1 MDGKLWRE
9 NRKENFFVVCLV
21 GWRERKINGGTHV
34 FFFRPTKK
42 FSLQNE
48 EKTKGKNCASF
59 FNENAH
65 VQLHIDLS
73 KLLFFTLFLFF
84 LLLDVACFFFFLP
97 LAERCFFYFLFYL
110 FIYLL
115 LLLFFFTRQACPCPV
130 LIFFCFLFVFSSTF
144 YFFTRQACP
153 VLIFF
158 SFLFFLLSFAFIF
171 LFWFS
176 CDFFFN
182 FNWISFFNKGI

>member
-42 FSLQNE
+42 FSLQNK
-48 EKTKGKNCASF
+48 EKIKGKNCASF

-65 VQLHIDLS
+65 VQLHMDLS

-97 LAERCFFYFLFYL
+97 LAERCFFYFLFY
-110 FIYLL
+110 FIYLFIIIIIL
-115 LLLFFFTRQACPCPV
+115 FLLGRLVLVQCSYSFAFFLCFLLLF
-130 LIFFCFLFVFSSTF
+130 IFLPGRLVQCS
-144 YFFTRQACP
+144 Y
-153 VLIFF
+153 
-158 SFLFFLLSFAFIF
+158 SFLFFFFAFFCFYFSF
-171 LFWFS
+171 LV
-176 CDFFFN
+176 
-182 FNWISFFNKGI
+182 